1 MVVTPDEAISDDSA
15 KEDSP
20 DKGTHL
26 SFFFQFSEIT
36 SRFRYS
42 GDMYD
47 INIELK
53 TSKLSKP
60 L

>member
-26 SFFFQFSEIT
+26 SFFFQFSENYIKIPI
-36 SRFRYS
+36 FR
-42 GDMYD
+42 
-47 INIELK
+47 
-53 TSKLSKP
+53 
-60 L
+60 

>member
-26 SFFFQFSEIT
+26 SFFNFQKIT
-36 SRFRYS
+36 FRYS
-42 GDMYD
+42 GAMHD

-53 TSKLSKP
+53 TLKLSKLSK